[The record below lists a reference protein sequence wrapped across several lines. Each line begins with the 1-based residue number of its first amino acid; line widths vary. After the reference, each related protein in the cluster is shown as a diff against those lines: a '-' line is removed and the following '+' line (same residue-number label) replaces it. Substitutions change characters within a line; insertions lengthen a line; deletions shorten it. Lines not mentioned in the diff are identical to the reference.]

1 MTTQQRNRDDMDR
14 IDQLELALDQAKT
27 MFHAQIKELDDGSN
41 QYVYSLASV
50 GMDICEVALC
60 TTTAETEA
68 LKPDNSQR
76 LN

>member
-14 IDQLELALDQAKT
+14 IDQLELAIDQAKT

-41 QYVYSLASV
+41 AYAYSLASI

-60 TTTAETEA
+60 TTTADVVA
-68 LKPDNSQR
+68 RRLDNNQQ